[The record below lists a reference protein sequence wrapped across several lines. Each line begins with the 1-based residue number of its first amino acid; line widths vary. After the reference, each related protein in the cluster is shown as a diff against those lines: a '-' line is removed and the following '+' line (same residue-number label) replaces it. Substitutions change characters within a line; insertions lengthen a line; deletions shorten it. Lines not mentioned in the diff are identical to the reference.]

1 MNDYLLIIDGSSLLS
16 TQFYGNIPREILMA
30 KTAEEKE
37 KYYHK
42 IMKTSKGVYTN
53 AVYGFLRTLFSIL
66 DKQKPRYLAVTWDLT
81 RNTFRRELYE
91 DYKANRSETIEPLKD
106 QFVLMQEI
114 LKKMGVAQFMDERYE
129 ADDFSGSIADKFS
142 TSVEV
147 CIMTKDH
154 DYLQLVDDNVKL
166 WLIVSDQK
174 KADEFFKKYNLD
186 KSVTIVP
193 EKTEWLNAGLVKAEF
208 GVEPE
213 SIPSLKALM
222 GDSADNIKGVPGIG
236 DKAAVPLIAHYK
248 TVDALYDDIHN
259 SSDLKELALKWK
271 NELGISRNPISFL
284 TKESETELVGEKA
297 ARLSEKLATIIR
309 DLPIDKELDDLK
321 TEYDYATLVKI
332 LEELEISSLQIPAS
346 ISHETKEDDFYK
358 EFNDGLVIMSDLSD
372 VLEFSE
378 KSAKIAENK
387 EAGIAVVLN
396 DGEISELAVC
406 IDKTTYSFKTEY
418 FVTAQI
424 LEEILD
430 KVSGAA
436 GYVASDNYK
445 NILKA
450 GGEAKEDFFD
460 FSVAHYL
467 LDPNSTKHDVQSL
480 LSYLEVYPSPVSDI
494 PAFTAY
500 TAIKKKD
507 EVIEK
512 LEENGLINVYNEAE
526 KPLIPILCDMEREG
540 IICRVDVLE
549 EQGRELDKA
558 MKDLEE
564 EIYSLASERF
574 NILSP
579 KQLGVILF
587 EKLGLPGAKKTKTG
601 YSTNADVLEKLKD
614 EHPVIPKILE
624 YRTVSK
630 LKSTYVEG
638 LKECIKDDGRI
649 HCTFNQTVTAT
660 GRLSCTEPNLQ
671 NIPVREELGR
681 KLRKAFV
688 PKPGCV
694 FVDADYSQIEL
705 RIMAHMAGDEK
716 LLDDYRNARDIHRAT
731 AANVFH
737 VPYDQVTKK
746 QRSEA
751 KAVNF
756 GIIYGI
762 SSFGLGQD
770 LDISRKTAEGYIKS
784 YFEQYPQVKAYM
796 DRLVESAKDKGY
808 AETLLG
814 RKRPIPELSS
824 SNFMQRSFGERVA
837 MNMPI
842 QGTAAD
848 IMKLAMIKVHNA
860 LKKAGLR
867 SKMLLQIHDEILIE
881 AYEDEKEEVKNIL
894 VEEMKGAVRLAV
906 ELEVDAN
913 IADSWFDVK

>member
-436 GYVASDNYK
+436 AYVASDNYK

-450 GGEAKEDFFD
+450 GGEAKEDFYD

-480 LSYLEVYPSPVSDI
+480 LSYLEVYPSPVSDM

-500 TAIKKKD
+500 TAIQKKD

-860 LKKAGLR
+860 LKKAELR

>member
-30 KTAEEKE
+30 KTVEEKE

-114 LKKMGVAQFMDERYE
+114 LKEMGVAQFMDERYE

-309 DLPIDKELDDLK
+309 DLPIDKELDDLR

-358 EFNDGLVIMSDLSD
+358 EFNDGLVIMSDPSD

-436 GYVASDNYK
+436 AYVASDNYK

-450 GGEAKEDFFD
+450 GQEAKEDFFD

-480 LSYLEVYPSPVSDI
+480 LSYLEVYPSQVSDMT
-494 PAFTAY
+494 AFTAY
-500 TAIKKKD
+500 TAIQKKD

-894 VEEMKGAVRLAV
+894 IEEMKGAVRLAV